1 MWELPRI
8 DDTASYDQMLLEARA
23 MRGTSLS
30 RDAWSRM
37 RRNRAALVSAMFLLC
52 LSVLALLTP
61 LLPLDSPQR
70 QYLGAGVTNRQLLPP
85 SLTGRRIEVDE
96 PGGTVPL
103 SVALRR
109 YDERARRSTA
119 GTNSEVSHPFVRVWH
134 DLRSIDYV
142 LVRCRLW
149 LFGDWCLPSLCGTD
163 PLGRDVLSRLLW
175 GTRVSLSVGAIAGC
189 VSLVIGVFYGAI
201 SGYFGGIVDSLMM
214 RFVDVLSSI
223 PFIFVVIFAITVLG
237 KEEIRTELQR
247 YGIERITIFYL
258 LIGAIYWLTMARVVR
273 GQVISLR
280 NEPFVEAARVL
291 GAGHVRIILFHLLPN
306 LVSIVIVYL
315 TLMIPSIILFEA
327 FLSFLGLGVE
337 PPNVSW
343 GILAN
348 DGIQAITPL
357 RSYWWLVLFPGLTLS
372 MTLLALNFFGD
383 GLRDALDPRLRQH

>member
-1 MWELPRI
+1 
-8 DDTASYDQMLLEARA
+8 
-23 MRGTSLS
+23 
-30 RDAWSRM
+30 
-37 RRNRAALVSAMFLLC
+37 
-52 LSVLALLTP
+52 
-61 LLPLDSPQR
+61 
-70 QYLGAGVTNRQLLPP
+70 
-85 SLTGRRIEVDE
+85 
-96 PGGTVPL
+96 
-103 SVALRR
+103 
-109 YDERARRSTA
+109 
-119 GTNSEVSHPFVRVWH
+119 
-134 DLRSIDYV
+134 
-142 LVRCRLW
+142 
-149 LFGDWCLPSLCGTD
+149 
-163 PLGRDVLSRLLW
+163 
-175 GTRVSLSVGAIAGC
+175 
-189 VSLVIGVFYGAI
+189 IGVFYGAI
-201 SGYFGGIVDSLMM
+201 AGYFGGFVDAMMM

-237 KEEIRTELQR
+237 KEEIRAELQR
-247 YGIERITIFYL
+247 HGIERIAIFYL

-306 LVSIVIVYL
+306 LISIVIVYL

-357 RSYWWLVLFPGLTLS
+357 RSYWWLVFFPGLTLS
-372 MTLLALNFFGD
+372 MTLLALNFLGD